1 MKKINRTIMTKTF
14 KSYVNEKFTWAI
26 KFITSIVTI
35 GITITFEGFEGA
47 FAVVT
52 SELILTAFWM
62 RKVTHGQNHKKTG
75 RCCVLFQFKHY

>member
-1 MKKINRTIMTKTF
+1 MKKINTKTF

-62 RKVTHGQNHKKTG
+62 RKVTQGQNHKKTG
-75 RCCVLFQFKHY
+75 RDELCCVLFQFMHY